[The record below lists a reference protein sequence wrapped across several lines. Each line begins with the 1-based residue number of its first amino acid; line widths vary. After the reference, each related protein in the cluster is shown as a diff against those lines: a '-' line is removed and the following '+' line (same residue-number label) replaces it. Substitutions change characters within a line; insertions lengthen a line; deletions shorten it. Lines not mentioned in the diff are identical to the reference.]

1 VILRGVAHV
10 HSHYSWDGHHPL
22 PEIAAFLRARG
33 LDFVLMSEH
42 TKGLEPTAFGEFVAT
57 CDALTDER
65 LLVVPG
71 LEFEATPDYV
81 HVLGYGLRA
90 LSGAHDTA
98 GIGRFVRES
107 GGLAVL
113 AHPTWRA
120 AHAHLDASA
129 LALLDGWE
137 VWNGKADGRWGP
149 SAEGVERLGRAQAC
163 RAGLVAMGGLD
174 MHNLEAYAG
183 ITLHVDAPART
194 GAAILDALRRGAYS
208 VVGER
213 VQFGPHDRPAVAGSA
228 ATAAGQALRRVKR
241 WAERLDRKMGRAG
254 LQAPA
259 SVYRLARRFLR

>member
-1 VILRGVAHV
+1 MILRGVAHV

-22 PEIAAFLRARG
+22 PEIASFLRARG

-42 TKGLEPTAFGEFVAT
+42 TKRLEPAAFGEFVAT
-57 CDALTDER
+57 CDALSDER

-71 LEFEATPDYV
+71 LEFEATPDHV

-90 LSGAHDTA
+90 LSPVRDAA

-113 AHPTWRA
+113 AHPTWKA
-120 AHAHLDASA
+120 AHRHVDAAA
-129 LALLDGWE
+129 LALLEGWE
-137 VWNGKADGRWGP
+137 VWTGKADGRWSP
-149 SAEGVERLGRAQAC
+149 SADGVARLGEAQA
-163 RAGLVAMGGLD
+163 RRVGLVAMGGLD

-183 ITLHVDAPART
+183 ITLQVDAPART
-194 GAAILDALRRGAYS
+194 GAAILAALRRGAFT

-213 VQFGPHDRPAVAGSA
+213 LRFGGSERPAFAGSA
-228 ATAAGQALRRVKR
+228 TATGGMFRRVKR
-241 WAERLDRKMGRAG
+241 WAERLDRRMGRAG

>member
-1 VILRGVAHV
+1 MILRGVAHV

-22 PEIAAFLRARG
+22 PEIAGFLRARG

-42 TKGLEPTAFGEFVAT
+42 TKRLEPTAFGEFVAT

-65 LLVVPG
+65 LRGVPG
-71 LEFEATPDYV
+71 REFEATPEHV

-90 LSGAHDTA
+90 LSTA
-98 GIGRFVRES
+98 RDAAAIGRFVRES

-113 AHPTWRA
+113 AHPTWKA
-120 AHAHLDASA
+120 AHTHVDAPA
-129 LALLDGWE
+129 LARLEGWE
-137 VWNGKADGRWGP
+137 VWNGKADGRWSP
-149 SAEGVERLGRAQAC
+149 SADGVARLDAARGR
-163 RAGLVAMGGLD
+163 RAGLVALGGLD

-183 ITLHVDAPART
+183 ITLEVDAPART
-194 GAAILDALRRGAYS
+194 GPAILDALRRGAFT

-213 VQFGPHDRPAVAGSA
+213 LRFGANDRPAVAGSA
-228 ATAAGQALRRVKR
+228 TAAGEVLRRVKR